1 MQRRFFL
8 AGATALTA
16 LFSASSSVAL
26 TKASAQA
33 LIDRLSKDILAVI
46 NTGKTGTA
54 LYKDFDKLFGK
65 YATVDAIAKKCLGP
79 AWRSASKSDQT
90 AYVRAFRGYISRKY
104 GKLFREFI
112 GATIKVQSAKAVK
125 SGYLVKS
132 RVKLASGNPFS
143 VDWQVVERNGKV
155 QFFDLYLQGISMI
168 KSEREEIG
176 IMLDKSGGKVSR
188 LIPLLKKAG

>member
-8 AGATALTA
+8 TGATALTA
-16 LFSASSSVAL
+16 LFTAGPSLAL

-33 LIDRLSKDILAVI
+33 LIDQLSKDILSVI
-46 NTGKTGTA
+46 NTGKTGA
-54 LYKDFDKLFGK
+54 PLYKEFDKIFGK
-65 YATVDAIAKKCLGP
+65 YAPVSAIAKKCLGP
-79 AWRSASKSDQT
+79 IWNSTSKSDQK

-112 GATIKVQSAKAVK
+112 GSTINVKSAKAVK

-132 RVKLASGNPFS
+132 RVKLASGSPFA
-143 VDWQVVERNGKV
+143 VDWQVYERNGKT
-155 QFFDLYLQGISMI
+155 QFYDLYLEGTSMI
-168 KSEREEIG
+168 KSERIAIG